1 MDHNPRRVWAAL
13 LLAVALTAAACGGD
27 DEADE
32 PTSGGEAGG
41 EAGGEPSVSDL
52 KAAFIYVGPVGD
64 AGWTYRH
71 NEGRKCLEEEGVE
84 TAFVESVPET
94 AEVEAVER
102 DFVGQ
107 GFDVV
112 FATAFGYQPFTQKV
126 AQENPDVYFFG
137 ITPTVAP
144 ADNIE
149 NFYGHLWDGRYL
161 TGLVAGSMTEANE
174 IGFVAAQPIPTVIA
188 GINAFTLGV
197 REVNPDATVRVVWTL
212 SWFDP
217 PKEKQAAVSL
227 VEGGADV
234 VAQHQDTPSAVQG
247 AAQEGAWAIGS
258 ESDMTE
264 FAPDKYLTGTIWDW
278 CNFYKQAMEQVANGE
293 FEAGEFYGGL
303 DDGTVKIA
311 PLNDR
316 VPQDVQQQVE
326 EAEQGL
332 IDGELDY
339 WQGPLNDNQ
348 GGQVVGEGETIT
360 IEDINNMDWLVEGV
374 EGNIPN

>member
-1 MDHNPRRVWAAL
+1 VSRDRRRVWAAL
-13 LLAVALTAAACGGD
+13 LIAVALIMAACGGD
-27 DEADE
+27 GGDEGE
-32 PTSGGEAGG
+32 ETSGGGSEAEGG
-41 EAGGEPSVSDL
+41 ESISDL

-84 TAFVESVPET
+84 TSFVESVPET
-94 AEVEAVER
+94 AEVESVER
-102 DFVGQ
+102 DFVAE
-107 GFDVV
+107 GFDVI

-126 AQENPDVYFFG
+126 AQENSDVYFFG

-144 ADNIE
+144 APNIQ
-149 NFYGHLWDGRYL
+149 NFYGKLWDGRYL
-161 TGLVAGSMTEANE
+161 TGLVAGSMTKSNE

-227 VEGGADV
+227 VRGGADV

-247 AAQEGAWAIGS
+247 AAQEGAWAVGS

-278 CNFYKQAMEQVANGE
+278 CNFYKQAMQQVADGE

-311 PLNDR
+311 PLNDA
-316 VPQDVQQQVE
+316 VPDDVQQRVE
-326 EAEQGL
+326 EAEQALMNGQ
-332 IDGELDY
+332 LDY
-339 WQGPLNDNQ
+339 WEGPIQDNE
-348 GGQVVGEGETIT
+348 GNTVVDEGETVT
-360 IEDINNMDWLVEGV
+360 IEDINKMDWLVEGV
-374 EGNIPN
+374 EGSIPK

>member
-1 MDHNPRRVWAAL
+1 VGRSPKRVLAAL
-13 LLAVALTAAACGGD
+13 LAAVALVVAACGSD
-27 DEADE
+27 DD
-32 PTSGGEAGG
+32 GEA
-41 EAGGEPSVSDL
+41 AGGDGEEAAGGGQSVSDL

-102 DFVGQ
+102 DFVAEE
-107 GFDVV
+107 FDVI

-126 AQENPDVYFFG
+126 AQDNPDVKFFG

-144 ADNIE
+144 ADNIQ
-149 NFYGHLWDGRYL
+149 NYYGKLWDGRYL
-161 TGLVAGSMTEANE
+161 TGLVAGSMTESNE

-217 PKEKQAAVSL
+217 PKEKQGAVSL
-227 VEGGADV
+227 VESGADV
-234 VAQHQDTPSAVQG
+234 VAQHQDTPSPVQG
-247 AAQEGAWAIGS
+247 AAQEGAWAVGS

-278 CNFYKQAMEQVANGE
+278 CGFYKQAMEQVANDT
-293 FEAGEFYGGL
+293 FEPGEFYGGL

-311 PLNDR
+311 PLNPA
-316 VPQDVQQQVE
+316 VPEDVQQRVE
-326 EAEQGL
+326 EAKDA
-332 IDGELDY
+332 IIAGELDY
-339 WQGPLNDNQ
+339 WQGPLNNNQ
-348 GGQVVGEGETIT
+348 GDQVVAEGETIT
-360 IEDINNMDWLVEGV
+360 IEDINNMDWLIEGV
-374 EGNIPN
+374 EGSIPK

>member
-1 MDHNPRRVWAAL
+1 MSRDRRRVWAAL
-13 LLAVALTAAACGGD
+13 LIAVALIMAACGGD
-27 DEADE
+27 DGDE
-32 PTSGGEAGG
+32 GEETSGGGSEAGG
-41 EAGGEPSVSDL
+41 EQSISDL

-94 AEVEAVER
+94 AEVEGVER
-102 DFVGQ
+102 DFVAE
-107 GFDVV
+107 GFDVI

-126 AQENPDVYFFG
+126 AQENSDVYFFG

-144 ADNIE
+144 APNIQ
-149 NFYGHLWDGRYL
+149 NYYGKLWDGRYL
-161 TGLVAGSMTEANE
+161 TGLVAGSMTESNE

-227 VEGGADV
+227 VRGGADV
-234 VAQHQDTPSAVQG
+234 VGQHQDTPSAVQG
-247 AAQEGAWAIGS
+247 AAQEGAWAVGS

-278 CNFYKQAMEQVANGE
+278 CNFYKQAMQQVADGE

-303 DDGTVKIA
+303 DDGTVQIA
-311 PLNDR
+311 PLNNA
-316 VPQDVQQQVE
+316 VPDDVQQRVE
-326 EAEQGL
+326 ETEQAL
-332 IDGELDY
+332 MNGELDY
-339 WQGPLNDNQ
+339 WEGPIQDNE
-348 GGQVVGEGETIT
+348 GNTVVGEGETLT
-360 IEDINNMDWLVEGV
+360 IEDINKMDWLVEGV
-374 EGNIPN
+374 EGSIPE